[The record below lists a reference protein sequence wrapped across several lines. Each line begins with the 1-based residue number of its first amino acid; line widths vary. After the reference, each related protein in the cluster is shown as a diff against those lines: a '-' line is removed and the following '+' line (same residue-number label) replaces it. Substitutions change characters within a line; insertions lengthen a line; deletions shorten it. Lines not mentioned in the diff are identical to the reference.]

1 MIFLTAKEILK
12 IHGKLTERTGGSAGL
27 RDQNLL
33 ESSVYSAMA
42 VFGDSEAYPTIEEKA
57 ARLMYS
63 LTNNHAFVDGNKRI
77 GVLVMLMTLQL
88 NGVEL
93 KFTQSELTDF
103 GLSVADGTL
112 DYDAI
117 LLWINNHRS

>member
-1 MIFLTAKEILK
+1 MIYLTAKEILK
-12 IHGKLTERTGGSAGL
+12 IHATLTERTGGSAGL
-27 RDQNLL
+27 RDKNLL

-42 VFGDSEAYPTIEEKA
+42 TFGDSEAYPTIEKKS

-77 GVLVMLMTLQL
+77 GVLVMLTTLRL

-93 KFTQSELTDF
+93 CYTQDELTNF
-103 GLSVADGTL
+103 GLSVADGSL
-112 DYDAI
+112 DYDAV
-117 LLWINNHRS
+117 LRWINNHRS